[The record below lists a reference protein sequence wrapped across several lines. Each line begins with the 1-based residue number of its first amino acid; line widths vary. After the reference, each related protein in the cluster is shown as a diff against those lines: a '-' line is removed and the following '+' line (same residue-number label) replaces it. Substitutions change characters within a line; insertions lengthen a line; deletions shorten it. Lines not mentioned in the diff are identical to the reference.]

1 MEYVTLEDI
10 CKASGYAENTI
21 KMLIVDGILP
31 QSCGRRLKKG
41 IYPADAIER
50 IDMYKE
56 LIASGV
62 KKSDIV
68 RKMTR

>member
-10 CKASGYAENTI
+10 CKASGYAENTV

-41 IYPADAIER
+41 IYPSEALTRVA
-50 IDMYKE
+50 MYKE
-56 LIASGV
+56 FIAAGI

-68 RKMTR
+68 KRMTR